1 MVQIVWHFSNF
12 SGVYTGMD
20 EESGEKTVGMRLGS
34 YATGT
39 IGVAPVY
46 YLPHV
51 PDRMKDA
58 VRVIYDRDK
67 SLTIY
72 SIQVLSKL

>member
-1 MVQIVWHFSNF
+1 MVF
-12 SGVYTGMD
+12 TGMD
-20 EESGEKTVGMRLGS
+20 EDSGEKTVGMRLGS

-46 YLPHV
+46 SLPHV

-58 VRVIYDRDK
+58 VRVIYGRDK
-67 SLTIY
+67 SCT
-72 SIQVLSKL
+72 VLNFYLNWNNNIKYVI

>member
-1 MVQIVWHFSNF
+1 MAAKWFKLYGILTTFVMF
-12 SGVYTGMD
+12 TGMD
-20 EESGEKTVGMRLGS
+20 EDSGEKTVGMRLGS

-46 YLPHV
+46 SLPHV

-58 VRVIYDRDK
+58 VRVIHDRAN
-67 SLTIY
+67 LLQY
-72 SIQVLSKL
+72 SSSI